1 MTIRDKRKETE
12 RKPTAKQLQRR
23 KRTLELHV
31 KGLTIP
37 QINKALHDEHFETS
51 EHTVFDDVHSQ
62 TADEYKEE
70 LERQQRADITM
81 AKDDLKVR
89 LEYRDRMIDR
99 LTPKKIEQKIESGEN
114 FRVE

>member
-12 RKPTAKQLQRR
+12 RKPTPKQLQRR

-31 KGLTIP
+31 KGLTIL
-37 QINKALHDEHFETS
+37 QINKALNDEHFETS

-81 AKDDLKVR
+81 AKDYLKVR
-89 LEYRDRMIDR
+89 LEYRDRII
-99 LTPKKIEQKIESGEN
+99 LTGFN
-114 FRVE
+114 C